1 MTGKTFFNKI
11 ANNKRDFLAE
21 FIDHLRTARIPFCVI
36 GGLAV
41 NAYAEPI
48 VSLDLDIIITTE
60 GIDRLG
66 KVLPKEYK
74 IKRARHSIDIYAK
87 YSDLRIQIQRDERY
101 QNFIERSAQKIVLG
115 YKLPV
120 ATVEDVLQGK
130 LWAYGDPER
139 RPSKR
144 QKDLADIMRLVEVK
158 SSLLKHLPKDLQKL
172 ILQKQ

>member
-11 ANNKRDFLAE
+11 ANNKRDFLTE
-21 FIDHLRTARIPFCVI
+21 FISHLRKVKIPFCVI

-48 VSLDLDIIITTE
+48 VSLDLDVVITAE
-60 GIDRLG
+60 DIDRLER
-66 KVLPKEYK
+66 VLPKEYK
-74 IKRARHSIDIYAK
+74 IKRAKHNINIYAK

-101 QNFIERSAQKIVLG
+101 QNFIVRSVQKVVLG

-120 ATVEDVLQGK
+120 ASVEDVLQGK
-130 LWAYGDPER
+130 LWAYGDLER

-158 SSLLKHLPKDLQKL
+158 PSLLKHLPKDLQKL
-172 ILQKQ
+172 ISQK